1 MFVGAAIAV
10 LGLYVLIRERE
21 SRIGFIFWAFTVCI
35 SIWLVAFGA
44 AYASLQRPQALF
56 WIKLAQM
63 GVVFIPVTIVMLA
76 STVVQRTDDYRKFIR
91 TSAALSTLF
100 CIGVVFT
107 DLHIQGV
114 YRYFWGYYPAY
125 GPLGALFL
133 AYFFGIMIYTLR
145 LYWLEYRRSANDRRK
160 NRLKGLLI
168 AFSIAYL
175 ASSDFLAAFG
185 VPLYPFGFIPMTLFL
200 LITANVIMRYRLVDI
215 TPELAAGQVLETM
228 QGAVIVVDLE
238 GKIRVVNRAAQE
250 LFGRQKS
257 ELYGESLSLLL
268 DLPAELR
275 DRNAIEENVSSREM
289 TLAGKDGRKSVVSI
303 SASPLTDRHNAPVG
317 LVYVAHDITVRK
329 QAEESLKKRNAFIET
344 LLDNLPIGLAVNTI
358 ADGSSIYLNAK
369 FEEIYGWPKSVLTDV
384 EQFFNHIYPDPVQ
397 RKAVKE
403 RIMADIAGGDPKKMR
418 WENVAISDQAGKTKF
433 VTAVNIPL
441 FEQGLMISTVQDF
454 TERRN
459 AESALAGSE
468 GRYKRLIK
476 SVTDYIYTV
485 KVENGKPAAVRHG
498 PGCLSVTGYAPEE
511 YDADPKLMDR
521 IVHAG
526 DRDVVMEYAAKMLSG
541 HPVARLEYRIIHK
554 DGSPRWVRNTA
565 VPRFDSDERLLDYDG
580 LITDITPLKQ
590 LEAQLRQAQKMEAVG
605 QLAGGVAHD
614 FNNILTAIS
623 GYGALLLIK
632 MRSDNPLRHEVEQIL
647 ASSERA
653 ANLTHSLLA
662 YSRKQII
669 NPKPVD
675 LNRIV
680 QGVEK
685 LLSRLIGE
693 DIDFKARL
701 ASQTLTVMA
710 DSGQLEQVL
719 MNLATNARDA
729 MPGGGVLLIETDS
742 ATQEDDHLHA
752 YSYIAPGR
760 YALLSVTD
768 TGMGM
773 DEKTRER
780 IFDPFFTT
788 KDVGKGTG
796 LGLAMAYGI
805 IKQQNGYINVYSEP
819 GRGTTFK
826 IYLPLIEA
834 PAGESGVRREAV
846 PLRGSETV
854 LLAEDDATVRKLMR
868 AILEEFGYTVV
879 EAVDGEDAVKMF
891 LRNRERI
898 ELVILDV
905 VMPKMNGKDAYSRI
919 RQAQPDVKV
928 IFTSGYTAD
937 IVHKKGILEE
947 GLNFISKPAAP
958 QDFLKKIREV
968 LGQPTESRKK

>member
-1 MFVGAAIAV
+1 MVFDRLQNMLAHLIQERHPQSRWTCFLFGVLLMGNLNALVDLALHPEIPYLDREHLVVGATSSLLTAIILGGLLLYMRLLEKSV
-10 LGLYVLIRERE
+10 LAHRRSE
-21 SRIGFIFWAFTVCI
+21 SALQAATAAAINEKLKTEAIIAAIGDGVCI
-35 SIWLVAFGA
+35 QDREFTILYQNDAHKT
-44 AYASLQRPQALF
+44 L
-56 WIKLAQM
+56 M
-63 GVVFIPVTIVMLA
+63 GVRTGEACSRSYEPTGDAGGECPVARSFRDGEIHRIEQKAPNGGT
-76 STVVQRTDDYRKFIR
+76 
-91 TSAALSTLF
+91 
-100 CIGVVFT
+100 
-107 DLHIQGV
+107 
-114 YRYFWGYYPAY
+114 RY
-125 GPLGALFL
+125 
-133 AYFFGIMIYTLR
+133 
-145 LYWLEYRRSANDRRK
+145 
-160 NRLKGLLI
+160 
-168 AFSIAYL
+168 
-175 ASSDFLAAFG
+175 
-185 VPLYPFGFIPMTLFL
+185 
-200 LITANVIMRYRLVDI
+200 VDI
-215 TPELAAGQVLETM
+215 TTSPIRDNSGAITAGIELVRDISERKRMEAALVESERRFRSVFESVNLAAVMLDQRGLITYCNDFLLELTGRRRSEVLGKNWFDTFLPPEIREATCNIFTKVMLTSTIPSYHENDIIGKSGERRLIAWYNTM
-228 QGAVIVVDLE
+228 LVDAQG
-238 GKIRVVNRAAQE
+238 
-250 LFGRQKS
+250 
-257 ELYGESLSLLL
+257 
-268 DLPAELR
+268 
-275 DRNAIEENVSSREM
+275 
-289 TLAGKDGRKSVVSI
+289 
-303 SASPLTDRHNAPVG
+303 APVG
-317 LVYVAHDITVRK
+317 IASLGDDITRRRHN
-329 QAEESLKKRNAFIET
+329 EEE
-344 LLDNLPIGLAVNTI
+344 
-358 ADGSSIYLNAK
+358 
-369 FEEIYGWPKSVLTDV
+369 
-384 EQFFNHIYPDPVQ
+384 
-397 RKAVKE
+397 
-403 RIMADIAGGDPKKMR
+403 
-418 WENVAISDQAGKTKF
+418 
-433 VTAVNIPL
+433 
-441 FEQGLMISTVQDF
+441 
-454 TERRN
+454 TERLQ
-459 AESALAGSE
+459 S
-468 GRYKRLIK
+468 
-476 SVTDYIYTV
+476 
-485 KVENGKPAAVRHG
+485 
-498 PGCLSVTGYAPEE
+498 
-511 YDADPKLMDR
+511 
-521 IVHAG
+521 
-526 DRDVVMEYAAKMLSG
+526 
-541 HPVARLEYRIIHK
+541 
-554 DGSPRWVRNTA
+554 
-565 VPRFDSDERLLDYDG
+565 
-580 LITDITPLKQ
+580 
-590 LEAQLRQAQKMEAVG
+590 QLRQAQKMEAVG

-701 ASQTLTVMA
+701 VSQELTVMA

-742 ATQEDDHLHA
+742 AAQEDDHLQA
-752 YSYIAPGR
+752 YNYIAPGR

-768 TGMGM
+768 TGIGM

-819 GRGTTFK
+819 GKGTTFR

-834 PAGESGVRREAV
+834 PAGESGARREAV

-879 EAVDGEDAVKMF
+879 EAVDGEDAVKVF
-891 LRNRERI
+891 LQNRKRI

-905 VMPKMNGKDAYSRI
+905 VMPKMNGKDAYTRI
-919 RQAQPDVKV
+919 RQARPDVKV

-958 QDFLKKIREV
+958 QDFLKKVREV
-968 LGQPTESRKK
+968 LGRKD